1 MRQLFIL
8 SLLLVA
14 WIAAAAQP
22 TVTITGPATVTAGSS
37 ATVTLTLAG
46 STGLNLTGL
55 QWTHA
60 LPVGATLG
68 TPVASGSS
76 TTAGKGLYCGT
87 TVCVAV
93 GLVGT
98 TITNTPFA
106 DGAISSVPIAFAS
119 NAPLGSQSLQING
132 TFAANNLGA
141 AVVIVPGATY
151 SITVLSRCDVNGDGA
166 INSLDVTAVINGIN
180 GKGSCPLSGGC
191 NLQSVV
197 AVVIAALGGACS
209 L

>member
-1 MRQLFIL
+1 MLCRL
-8 SLLLVA
+8 
-14 WIAAAAQP
+14 
-22 TVTITGPATVTAGSS
+22 GPHWARCGIFGIFHHGRKGS
-37 ATVTLTLAG
+37 VLRDYRLRG
-46 STGLNLTGL
+46 G
-55 QWTHA
+55 
-60 LPVGATLG
+60 
-68 TPVASGSS
+68 
-76 TTAGKGLYCGT
+76 
-87 TVCVAV
+87 

-132 TFAANNLGA
+132 TFSANNLGA
-141 AVVIVPGATY
+141 AVTIVPGATY